1 MGGGDLD
8 GDKFLVVWDSRLIK
22 FRDKI
27 QSHKAQ
33 DYDVETPD
41 NKSSRSMVLSGTR
54 EKRETDWIHSAA
66 MLDSVMLG
74 AIENSYYALA
84 KGESFVVIC
93 MRVHLFH

>member
-8 GDKFLVVWDSRLIK
+8 GDKFLVVWDSRLVK

-33 DYDVETPD
+33 DYDVESSD
-41 NKSSRSMVLSGTR
+41 QKSSRSMVLSERR
-54 EKRETDWIHSAA
+54 EKREADWIHSAA

-84 KGESFVVIC
+84 KGERLIHF
-93 MRVHLFH
+93 